1 MARPIKQ
8 GLDYFPLDTDVLRNR
23 KVRQIKRAF
32 GGDGFML
39 FIALLCDIYEKGY
52 YVEFSDGY
60 VFDLAD
66 ELDGDESRVR
76 EMVAFMV
83 KIGVFDAR
91 LFNERG
97 LLTSAS
103 IQTQYVTIKRRLS
116 VEQLIDEDIRL
127 ISPAKPPVSD
137 TENTQSKEKES
148 KGNYLKE
155 NNLNENIEN
164 NLKEKQS
171 EEKENRGMIITSTT
185 PAREAR
191 IEECE
196 VVDVET
202 ADSFEDRCE
211 RYRGELLRNGN
222 WLASIERCSGKGRNV
237 LERELPRAMDLFEN
251 HIISICETDT
261 LRSVKDYGRRF
272 VSWWR
277 RLNFETSEEIVNL
290 GKSSTVARTC
300 ATKQAP
306 SRVEDAM
313 AVARRAGEMACQML
327 KAKGYGSR
335 HETLL

>member
-32 GGDGFML
+32 GADGFML

-66 ELDGDESRVR
+66 ELDRDESRVI
-76 EMVAFMV
+76 EMVEFML

-91 LFNERG
+91 LFAERR

-103 IQTQYVTIKRRLS
+103 IQTQYATIKRKLS
-116 VEQLIDEDIRL
+116 IEQLIDEDIRL

-137 TENTQSKEKES
+137 IENTQSKEKES
-148 KGNYLKE
+148 KGNDWKE
-155 NNLNENIEN
+155 NNQIERKEN
-164 NLKEKQS
+164 NRKEKQS
-171 EEKENRGMIITSTT
+171 TEKENRRMTSTSST
-185 PAREAR
+185 TAREAK
-191 IEECE
+191 IEEYE
-196 VVDVET
+196 VEEVAE
-202 ADSFEDRCE
+202 SFADRCE
-211 RYRGELLRNGN
+211 RYRGELLHNGN

-261 LRSVKDYGRRF
+261 LRSVNDYGRRF

-277 RLNFETSEEIVNL
+277 RLKYEASEDIVNW
-290 GKSSTVARTC
+290 GKSSATVRTC
-300 ATKQAP
+300 GTKQAP
-306 SRVEDAM
+306 SRIEGIMQACDE
-313 AVARRAGEMACQML
+313 GEKIALQIL
-327 KAKGYGSR
+327 KAKGYA
-335 HETLL
+335 